1 MVLNKTFSYK
11 KTFLVFLTYLILF
24 NFLIP
29 KAYAD
34 CVVDTVQF
42 DIGGRAG
49 SGVTAVD
56 HSNPITLNEIK
67 GWDTTDDDVSTC
79 DVSHLT
85 SFDSAFYQKSTFNQ
99 DISSWDTSS
108 ITNMRAMF
116 FHATAFNQNIGSW
129 DVSRVE
135 NMSSM
140 FFSCNSF

>member
-49 SGVTAVD
+49 SGVTAVIIQIQL
-56 HSNPITLNEIK
+56 H
-67 GWDTTDDDVSTC
+67 
-79 DVSHLT
+79 
-85 SFDSAFYQKSTFNQ
+85 
-99 DISSWDTSS
+99 
-108 ITNMRAMF
+108 
-116 FHATAFNQNIGSW
+116 
-129 DVSRVE
+129 
-135 NMSSM
+135 
-140 FFSCNSF
+140 